1 MMGAA
6 KSACL
11 LGFQIIGD
19 NCPYLVT
26 YNCLLTPAPD
36 VTILSPSLTLTYK
49 WLSQASQT
57 RAHTHTHTL
66 TQESGRS
73 VCTLT
78 HTHM

>member
-1 MMGAA
+1 VMGAA

-57 RAHTHTHTL
+57 RARTHTHTP
-66 TQESGRS
+66 
-73 VCTLT
+73 
-78 HTHM
+78 